1 MQPKMN
7 RGTVRRHRDNQRYF
21 ENSSQKERFKSKQ
34 REKVESKKKTPRCT
48 QKAIMS
54 GVEQ

>member
-7 RGTVRRHRDNQRYF
+7 RGTVRRHLDNQRYF

-34 REKVESKKKTPRCT
+34 REKVVKTKPRDVRKR
-48 QKAIMS
+48 QL
-54 GVEQ
+54 